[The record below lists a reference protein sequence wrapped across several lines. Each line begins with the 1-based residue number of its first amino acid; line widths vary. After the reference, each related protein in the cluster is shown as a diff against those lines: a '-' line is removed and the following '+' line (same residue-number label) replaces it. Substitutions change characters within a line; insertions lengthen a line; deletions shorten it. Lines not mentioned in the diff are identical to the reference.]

1 MHELAPKCLLV
12 DDEEP
17 MLQMLS
23 QYVEMLGFDPII
35 AHDGDEG
42 IAAFREMHPSLVVS
56 DIHMPN
62 RNGLLLLRDIKELN
76 PEIPVILVT
85 GVLLNYK
92 AALTQDPVQ
101 PDVLIEKPFSLDK
114 LRQAIESLM
123 PAIDRAWQTA
133 VVAPNHIKH

>member
-1 MHELAPKCLLV
+1 
-12 DDEEP
+12 

-85 GVLLNYK
+85 GVLLNFK

>member
-1 MHELAPKCLLV
+1 MYDSTPKCLLV

-17 MLQMLS
+17 MLLMLS
-23 QYVEMLGFDPII
+23 QYVEMLGFDPVI

-42 IAAFREMHPSLVVS
+42 IAAFRACHPSLVVS

-62 RNGLLLLRDIKELN
+62 RNGLLLLRDIREIN

-92 AALTQDPVQ
+92 AALNRDLVQ
-101 PDVLIEKPFSLDK
+101 PDVLIEKPFSLDR
-114 LRQAIESLM
+114 LRLAIEQLK
-123 PAIDRAWQTA
+123 PAIDKAWNGA
-133 VVAPNHIKH
+133 ASDDANA

>member
-1 MHELAPKCLLV
+1 
-12 DDEEP
+12 

-85 GVLLNYK
+85 GVLLNFK

-133 VVAPNHIKH
+133 VIVPSHNKH

>member
-1 MHELAPKCLLV
+1 MQDSALKCLLV

-17 MLQMLS
+17 MLSMLA
-23 QYVEMLGFDPII
+23 QYVETLGFIPIV

-42 IAAFREMHPSLVVS
+42 IAAFRASHPSLVVS

-62 RNGLLLLRDIKELN
+62 RNGLLLLHDIKALN

-92 AALTQDPVQ
+92 AAMLRDPIQ
-101 PDVLIEKPFSLDK
+101 PDVLIQKPFPLGK
-114 LRQAIESLM
+114 LRSAIDSLRPAIE
-123 PAIDRAWQTA
+123 RAWRSSDALHDGQS
-133 VVAPNHIKH
+133 